1 MRLKAILTL
10 LTTLALASGHP
21 DQWKLDM
28 QDAAQ
33 AGYQS
38 WLLDNI
44 SELFG
49 FNFNFGGR
57 RRQGSPSLEKP
68 DSAVE
73 EAMCTADGCSRPT
86 SFELAAEA
94 QSKAIIKKK
103 ANTDPALR
111 APPYIRIPPLPPS
124 LAPRR
129 PAFCGAMSLAPCHP
143 SSSMRPS
150 ARCTHG
156 STRWT
161 VDKAAHRALSTT
173 RPCHRSTLLHRT
185 MLRTS

>member
-10 LTTLALASGHP
+10 LTTLALASGDP

-103 ANTDPALR
+103 ANTDRHVLEDDLAQRARLR
-111 APPYIRIPPLPPS
+111 VRWVDVQV
-124 LAPRR
+124 LAGGRR
-129 PAFCGAMSLAPCHP
+129 
-143 SSSMRPS
+143 
-150 ARCTHG
+150 
-156 STRWT
+156 
-161 VDKAAHRALSTT
+161 
-173 RPCHRSTLLHRT
+173 
-185 MLRTS
+185 

>member
-33 AGYQS
+33 AGFQS

-49 FNFNFGGR
+49 FNFNFGR
-57 RRQGSPSLEKP
+57 AREKP
-68 DSAVE
+68 NSAVE

-103 ANTDPALR
+103 ANTDRHVLEDDLAQRARLR
-111 APPYIRIPPLPPS
+111 VRRVDVQV
-124 LAPRR
+124 LAGGRR
-129 PAFCGAMSLAPCHP
+129 
-143 SSSMRPS
+143 
-150 ARCTHG
+150 
-156 STRWT
+156 
-161 VDKAAHRALSTT
+161 
-173 RPCHRSTLLHRT
+173 
-185 MLRTS
+185 